1 MPKSL
6 AYHLPTDEKAAET
19 SIAIK
24 SYLEEFCRYR
34 KAASVEFGGEIRNG
48 EVRWH

>member
-24 SYLEEFCRYR
+24 SYLEEFCGQR
-34 KAASVEFGGEIRNG
+34 KSVIIEAGGEKRNG

>member
-6 AYHLPTDEKAAET
+6 AYHLPTDQKASKT

-24 SYLEEFCRYR
+24 SYIEEFCSNTIPVAIQFMEDVRL
-34 KAASVEFGGEIRNG
+34 G